1 MRAPSERNI
10 ADERGAARVPG
21 VTGAGGPLPSW
32 LAEPEGYEPARDRDA
47 FIGKSM
53 LSVAGVLTRL
63 RVDDGR
69 EAPFSPSPAFKLVL
83 GLACILMTS
92 LAQNFV
98 FVLLMLA
105 LVLVRACALPP
116 AALRR
121 VAGVSAGAAGVS
133 LLVPPSRSR
142 WRSRR
147 PPTR

>member
-1 MRAPSERNI
+1 MRAPSGRDI

-21 VTGAGGPLPSW
+21 AAGAGGPL

-121 VAGVSAGAAGVS
+121 
-133 LLVPPSRSR
+133 
-142 WRSRR
+142 RR
-147 PPTR
+147 CFWGPRC

>member
-1 MRAPSERNI
+1 MTVRAPSGRDRS
-10 ADERGAARVPG
+10 DERGAAREPG

-32 LAEPEGYEPARDRDA
+32 LAEAEGYEPARDRDA

-92 LAQNFV
+92 LA
-98 FVLLMLA
+98 
-105 LVLVRACALPP
+105 
-116 AALRR
+116 
-121 VAGVSAGAAGVS
+121 
-133 LLVPPSRSR
+133 
-142 WRSRR
+142 
-147 PPTR
+147 